1 MPTNEERRE
10 IAKSIRKIAR
20 IGFLGITYFS
30 SLSIE
35 SLFNLEVEGSF
46 LGVNYYTKSSAMR
59 MADLIE
65 PEPERKAKSKPFP
78 IEKDT
83 GFFDTTKCEC
93 GYLNDVSATYC
104 GQCGGLIE
112 VVFE

>member
-10 IAKSIRKIAR
+10 VARKLR
-20 IGFLGITYFS
+20 EKHVERNTPGY
-30 SLSIE
+30 
-35 SLFNLEVEGSF
+35 LEVQDLNF
-46 LGVNYYTKSSAMR
+46 QALNYLKDLESCLPDGDSAFTIL
-59 MADLIE
+59 ADLIE

-83 GFFDTTKCEC
+83 GYFDTTKCEC

-104 GQCGGLIE
+104 GQCGCVIE
-112 VVFE
+112 VVHYAD